1 MLINEKFSSIWKSNT
16 SRYNMTGLVIRLH
29 LHLEQ
34 PPQKKE
40 KACST
45 FEKKKKNR
53 PFNIFTA
60 TKVNEALGEQLYRL
74 SCAVP
79 KPGEF
84 TDLPLTEVWDV
95 GLTAWGGAALLAL

>member
-45 FEKKKKNR
+45 FEKKQKKQ
-53 PFNIFTA
+53 T
-60 TKVNEALGEQLYRL
+60 LQYLY
-74 SCAVP
+74 SD
-79 KPGEF
+79 KS
-84 TDLPLTEVWDV
+84 
-95 GLTAWGGAALLAL
+95 